1 MDSRPSVTETNAVSE
16 VLNDE
21 QYFQSEDS
29 PIDLRRLPSESK
41 AKLLSPPP
49 EHAIESL
56 ATLITPVRHSSPGAG
71 LNDSAFQFSGI
82 LSQLDSKLKNLND
95 RKKGAPDSLI
105 SENPSREEKH
115 NLIKMPSYL
124 KEKPLLQSPKGSNK
138 LDDLFQKLANKRVG
152 SPAFKTIA
160 NMGSNQQETIYS
172 HGSSALGLSNNRPR
186 SRSPP
191 VPTRLD
197 LRDYQRSKSGDK
209 DGPNKHSRE
218 FERTLKELERKMGQN
233 AEKGRFDAKMREKD
247 DDLSRGL
254 VTSQLLDSHSPMGAH
269 YNQQLLNNARPG
281 FLLDRGHKRPKLI
294 SSSREMHPHVNSIH
308 SEVLRDDPFDTRSI
322 DLVSKHS
329 GAGEHGPG
337 LTDFHEYG
345 SGMRPSFLGAIGEGS
360 AHGEYGRRLIS
371 RGASRSRSPGAGEG
385 VYPGRGRDLKEVFRA
400 EKAKIERKARMGA
413 EGYAEREGFAQR
425 RTNDTV
431 AVLVPMN
438 QGLDFAD
445 NQSPANKFE
454 RFSKKAAEI
463 TQSLVAQLS
472 NNQIEDRK
480 VSVLDR
486 SLERKSTVTLT
497 RGGNRSKSRSRS
509 PKGDFRRWLQGETNE
524 FAKDERSGGSGS
536 RSPRSGAQRS
546 GLDSLYSK
554 LAERVFHQP
563 SNFVKKRAL
572 GAKLNNSK
580 GIASRSPPQNQHKRI
595 ITNTLEQR
603 ALRL

>member
-1 MDSRPSVTETNAVSE
+1 MESRPSVTETNAVSE
-16 VLNDE
+16 VLNDD

-29 PIDLRRLPSESK
+29 PTDLRRMPSESK

-49 EHAIESL
+49 EYAIESL
-56 ATLITPVRHSSPGAG
+56 ATLVTPVRHSSPGAG
-71 LNDSAFQFSGI
+71 HNDSAFQFSGI

-95 RKKGAPDSLI
+95 RKKAVPAGLS
-105 SENPSREEKH
+105 SENPSREEH
-115 NLIKMPSYL
+115 QNLIKLPSYL

-138 LDDLFQKLANKRVG
+138 LDDLFHKLANKRVG

-160 NMGSNQQETIYS
+160 NMGSHHHNQETMYS
-172 HGSSALGLSNNRPR
+172 HGSSALGLSINQPR
-186 SRSPP
+186 SKSPP
-191 VPTRLD
+191 ILAKLD
-197 LRDYQRSKSGDK
+197 LRDKQRSKSGEK
-209 DGPNKHSRE
+209 DGQNAHSRE

-233 AEKGRFDAKMREKD
+233 GEKGRFDGKNREN

-254 VTSQLLDSHSPMGAH
+254 VTSQLLESQSPLDV
-269 YNQQLLNNARPG
+269 NLNTQLLNNPRPG

-329 GAGEHGPG
+329 GAA
-337 LTDFHEYG
+337 DHEYG
-345 SGMRPSFLGAIGEGS
+345 SGMRPSFLAGNGEGS
-360 AHGEYGRRLIS
+360 AYGGYGRRLIS

-385 VYPGRGRDLKEVFRA
+385 VFPGRGRDLRDVFRA
-400 EKAKIERKARMGA
+400 EKAKIERKARMEA

-425 RTNDTV
+425 RTNETV

-438 QGLDFAD
+438 QGLELAD
-445 NQSPANKFE
+445 SQSANNKFE

-472 NNQIEDRK
+472 SNQPEDRK
-480 VSVLDR
+480 ISVLDR
-486 SLERKSTVTLT
+486 SLERKSAVTVS
-497 RGGNRSKSRSRS
+497 RGANRSKSRSRS
-509 PKGDFRRWLQGETNE
+509 PKGDFKRWLQGETNE

-546 GLDSLYSK
+546 GLDSLYNK

-572 GAKLNNSK
+572 GAKLNNSR
-580 GIASRSPPQNQHKRI
+580 GIGSRSPPQSQHKRI

>member
-1 MDSRPSVTETNAVSE
+1 MESRPSVTETNAVSE
-16 VLNDE
+16 VMNDDH
-21 QYFQSEDS
+21 YFQSEDS
-29 PIDLRRLPSESK
+29 PMDLRRMPSESK

-56 ATLITPVRHSSPGAG
+56 ATLITPVRHSSPAAG
-71 LNDSAFQFSGI
+71 HNDSAFQFSGI
-82 LSQLDSKLKNLND
+82 LSQLDCKLKNLND
-95 RKKGAPDSLI
+95 RKKGAPAGLI
-105 SENPSREEKH
+105 SENPSREEH
-115 NLIKMPSYL
+115 QNLIKLPSYL

-138 LDDLFQKLANKRVG
+138 LDDLFNKLTNKRVG

-160 NMGSNQQETIYS
+160 NMGSHHHNQETMYS
-172 HGSSALGLSNNRPR
+172 HGSSALGLTTNQPR
-186 SRSPP
+186 SKSP
-191 VPTRLD
+191 RILAKLD
-197 LRDYQRSKSGDK
+197 LRDKQRSKSGEK
-209 DGPNKHSRE
+209 DGQNAHSRE

-233 AEKGRFDAKMREKD
+233 GEKGRFDSKNREN

-254 VTSQLLDSHSPMGAH
+254 VTSQLLESHSPLDL
-269 YNQQLLNNARPG
+269 NLNTQLLNNTRPG

-308 SEVLRDDPFDTRSI
+308 SEVLRDDPFDTKSI

-329 GAGEHGPG
+329 GAA
-337 LTDFHEYG
+337 DHEYG
-345 SGMRPSFLGAIGEGS
+345 SGMRPSFLGGTGEGS
-360 AHGEYGRRLIS
+360 ASGGYGRRLIS

-385 VYPGRGRDLKEVFRA
+385 VYPGRGRDLKDVFRA
-400 EKAKIERKARMGA
+400 EKAKIERKARMEA

-425 RTNDTV
+425 RNNETV

-438 QGLDFAD
+438 QGLEFAD
-445 NQSPANKFE
+445 CQYAANKFE

-472 NNQIEDRK
+472 TNQTEDRK
-480 VSVLDR
+480 ISVLDR
-486 SLERKSTVTLT
+486 SLERKSAVTIS
-497 RGGNRSKSRSRS
+497 RGAKRCKSRSRS
-509 PKGDFRRWLQGETNE
+509 PKGEFKRWLQGETNE
-524 FAKDERSGGSGS
+524 FAKDEMSAGSGS

-546 GLDSLYSK
+546 GLDSLYNK

-563 SNFVKKRAL
+563 GNFVKKRAL
-572 GAKLNNSK
+572 GAKLNNSR
-580 GIASRSPPQNQHKRI
+580 GIGSRSPPQSQHKRI